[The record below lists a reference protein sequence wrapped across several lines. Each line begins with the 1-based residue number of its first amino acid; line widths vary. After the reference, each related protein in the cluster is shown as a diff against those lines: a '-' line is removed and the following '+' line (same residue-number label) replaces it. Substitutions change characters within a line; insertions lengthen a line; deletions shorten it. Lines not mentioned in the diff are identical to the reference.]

1 LCLSDATTLVLSVSI
16 IKSLDI
22 NISVSVIYL
31 ASINRYIA
39 VYEGNNLVPPN
50 TKGVAAFGRTPWR
63 AIHKMTAKAKA
74 LYEPK
79 RLRSKRRT
87 N

>member
-1 LCLSDATTLVLSVSI
+1 MSTT
-16 IKSLDI
+16 KSLNV
-22 NISVSVIYL
+22 NISVSVIYMP
-31 ASINRYIA
+31 SINRYIA
-39 VYEGNNLVPPN
+39 VYESNTISPPN

-74 LYEPK
+74 RYEPK
-79 RLRSKRRT
+79 GRCSKRRT